1 MTETARRAD
10 TAHRADANRRSLTAL
25 PKAHLHV
32 HLEAAMREA
41 TLRQWCAED
50 GLEVPPL
57 VDYPDFTRFLDA
69 YGLLIDLLHTPER
82 VEQLLDEVIADAAA
96 QGVVALEF
104 ASIPE
109 KAVAFGSAEE
119 ALEFQLPVMAEAS
132 RRHGVWAGAIVSID
146 RGAGPEHALEAAR
159 LAARFADRGVVAVGL
174 VADERDSPVAA
185 AAEAFAIARDAGL
198 GVVPHAGELGGPEE
212 VRSAVELGADRI
224 QHGVRAVEDPGVL
237 ELLAERGTC
246 LDVCPTSNVVL
257 GVSPSLE
264 SHPLPALLAAG
275 VRCSI
280 GADDPL
286 LFGADVVDEYV
297 SAHERMGV
305 PEAQLVEVAR
315 TSIESSFAPADVK
328 RDALARLGA
337 WEDRAAWQDGGA

>member
-1 MTETARRAD
+1 MTPGTSARDRF
-10 TAHRADANRRSLTAL
+10 TAL

-50 GLEVPPL
+50 GIEAPPL
-57 VDYPDFTRFLDA
+57 VEYADFTAFLGA
-69 YGLLIDLLHTPER
+69 YSLLIDLLHTPER
-82 VEQLLDEVIADAAA
+82 VGRLLDEVVADAAA

-119 ALEFQLPVMAEAS
+119 ALEFILPAAADAG
-132 RRHGVWAGAIVSID
+132 RRHGVWTGSIVSID
-146 RGAGPEHALEAAR
+146 RGAGREHALEAAR

-174 VADERDSPVAA
+174 VADERGNPVADA
-185 AAEAFAIARDAGL
+185 AGAFAIARDAGL
-198 GVVPHAGELGGPEE
+198 GVVPHAGELAGPDE
-212 VRSAVELGADRI
+212 VRSAIELGVDRI
-224 QHGVRAVEDPGVL
+224 QHGVRAVEDPRVL

-257 GVSPSLE
+257 DVYPSLE
-264 SHPLPALLAAG
+264 EHPLPRLLEAG
-275 VRCSI
+275 VRCSL

-286 LFGADVVDEYV
+286 LFGVDVVDEYV
-297 SAHERMGV
+297 AAHERMGV
-305 PEAQLVEVAR
+305 SVAR
-315 TSIESSFAPADVK
+315 LVGVARASIESSFAPDDVK
-328 RDALARLGA
+328 RDALARVEA
-337 WEDRAAWQDGGA
+337 WRLD

>member
-1 MTETARRAD
+1 MTPRTSVRDRF
-10 TAHRADANRRSLTAL
+10 TAL

-50 GLEVPPL
+50 GIAVPPL
-57 VDYPDFTRFLDA
+57 VEYSDFTGFLDA

-82 VEQLLDEVIADAAA
+82 VGRLLDEVVADAAA

-119 ALEFQLPVMAEAS
+119 ALEFILPAAADAG
-132 RRHGVWAGAIVSID
+132 RRHGVWTGSIVSID
-146 RGAGPEHALEAAR
+146 RGAGREHALEAAR

-174 VADERDSPVAA
+174 VADERGNPVDDAA
-185 AAEAFAIARDAGL
+185 AAFAIARDAGL
-198 GVVPHAGELGGPEE
+198 GVVPHAGELAGPDE
-212 VRSAVELGADRI
+212 VRSAIELGVDRI
-224 QHGVRAVEDPGVL
+224 QHGVRAVEDPRVL

-257 GVSPSLE
+257 DVYPSLAE
-264 SHPLPALLAAG
+264 HPLPQLLEAG
-275 VRCSI
+275 VRCSL

-286 LFGADVVDEYV
+286 LFGVDVVDEYV
-297 SAHERMGV
+297 AAHERMGI
-305 PEAQLVEVAR
+305 PEARLVECAR
-315 TSIESSFAPADVK
+315 TSIEASFAPDAVK
-328 RDALARLGA
+328 RDALARLS
-337 WEDRAAWQDGGA
+337 R

>member
-1 MTETARRAD
+1 MTPRTS
-10 TAHRADANRRSLTAL
+10 AHGRFTAL

-50 GLEVPPL
+50 GIEAPPL
-57 VDYPDFTRFLDA
+57 VEYADFTAFLGA

-82 VEQLLDEVIADAAA
+82 VGRLLDEVVADAAA

-119 ALEFQLPVMAEAS
+119 ALEFILPAAADAG
-132 RRHGVWAGAIVSID
+132 RRHGVWTGSIVSID
-146 RGAGPEHALEAAR
+146 RGAGPGHALEAAR

-174 VADERDSPVAA
+174 VADERGNPVADA
-185 AAEAFAIARDAGL
+185 AGAFAIARDAGL
-198 GVVPHAGELGGPEE
+198 GVVPHAGELAGPDE
-212 VRSAVELGADRI
+212 VRSAIELGVDRI
-224 QHGVRAVEDPGVL
+224 QHGVRAVEDPRVL

-257 GVSPSLE
+257 DVYPSLE
-264 SHPLPALLAAG
+264 EHPLPRLLEAG
-275 VRCSI
+275 VRCSL

-286 LFGADVVDEYV
+286 LFGVDVVDEYV
-297 SAHERMGV
+297 AAHERMGV
-305 PEAQLVEVAR
+305 SVAR
-315 TSIESSFAPADVK
+315 LVGVARASIEASFAPDDVK
-328 RDALARLGA
+328 RDALARVEA
-337 WEDRAAWQDGGA
+337 WRLD

>member
-1 MTETARRAD
+1 MTPRTS
-10 TAHRADANRRSLTAL
+10 AHDRFTAL

-50 GLEVPPL
+50 GIEVPPL
-57 VDYPDFTRFLDA
+57 VEYADFTAFLGA

-82 VEQLLDEVIADAAA
+82 VGRLLDEVVADAAA

-119 ALEFQLPVMAEAS
+119 ALEFILPAAADAG
-132 RRHGVWAGAIVSID
+132 RRHGVWTGSIVSID
-146 RGAGPEHALEAAR
+146 RGAGREHALEAAR

-174 VADERDSPVAA
+174 VADERGNPVADA
-185 AAEAFAIARDAGL
+185 AGAFAIARDAGL
-198 GVVPHAGELGGPEE
+198 GVVPHAGELAGPDE
-212 VRSAVELGADRI
+212 VRSAIELGVDRI
-224 QHGVRAVEDPGVL
+224 QHGVRAVEDPRVL

-257 GVSPSLE
+257 DVYPSLE
-264 SHPLPALLAAG
+264 EHPLPLLLEAG
-275 VRCSI
+275 VRCSL

-286 LFGADVVDEYV
+286 LFGVDVVDEYV
-297 SAHERMGV
+297 AAHERMGV
-305 PEAQLVEVAR
+305 SVAR
-315 TSIESSFAPADVK
+315 LVGVARASIESSFAPGDVK
-328 RDALARLGA
+328 RDALARVEA
-337 WEDRAAWQDGGA
+337 WRLD

>member
-1 MTETARRAD
+1 MTPRTSARDRF
-10 TAHRADANRRSLTAL
+10 TAL

-50 GLEVPPL
+50 GIEAPPL
-57 VDYPDFTRFLDA
+57 VEYADFTAFLGA

-82 VEQLLDEVIADAAA
+82 VGRLLDEVVADAAA

-119 ALEFQLPVMAEAS
+119 ALEFILPAAADAG
-132 RRHGVWAGAIVSID
+132 RRHGVWTGSIVSID
-146 RGAGPEHALEAAR
+146 RGAGPGHALEAAR

-174 VADERDSPVAA
+174 VADERGNPVADA
-185 AAEAFAIARDAGL
+185 AGAFAIARDAGL
-198 GVVPHAGELGGPEE
+198 GVVPHAGELAGPDE
-212 VRSAVELGADRI
+212 VRSAIELGVDRI
-224 QHGVRAVEDPGVL
+224 QHGVRAVEDPRVL

-257 GVSPSLE
+257 DVYPSLE
-264 SHPLPALLAAG
+264 EHPLPRLLEAG
-275 VRCSI
+275 VRCSL

-286 LFGADVVDEYV
+286 LFGVDVVDEYV
-297 SAHERMGV
+297 AAHERMGV
-305 PEAQLVEVAR
+305 SVAR
-315 TSIESSFAPADVK
+315 LVGVARASIESSFAPDDVK
-328 RDALARLGA
+328 RDALARIEA
-337 WEDRAAWQDGGA
+337 WRLD

>member
-1 MTETARRAD
+1 MTPRTS
-10 TAHRADANRRSLTAL
+10 AHGRFTAL

-50 GLEVPPL
+50 GIEAPPL
-57 VDYPDFTRFLDA
+57 VEYADFTAFLGA

-82 VEQLLDEVIADAAA
+82 VGRLLDEVVADAAA

-119 ALEFQLPVMAEAS
+119 ALEFILPAAADAG
-132 RRHGVWAGAIVSID
+132 RRHGVWTGSIVSID
-146 RGAGPEHALEAAR
+146 RGAGPGHALEAAR

-174 VADERDSPVAA
+174 VADERGNPVAD

-198 GVVPHAGELGGPEE
+198 GVVPHAGELAGPDE
-212 VRSAVELGADRI
+212 VRTAIELGVDRI
-224 QHGVRAVEDPGVL
+224 QHGVRAVEDPRVL

-257 GVSPSLE
+257 DVYPSLE
-264 SHPLPALLAAG
+264 EHPLPRLLEAG
-275 VRCSI
+275 VRCSL

-286 LFGADVVDEYV
+286 LFGMDVVDEYV
-297 SAHERMGV
+297 AAHERMGV
-305 PEAQLVEVAR
+305 SVAR
-315 TSIESSFAPADVK
+315 LVGVARASIEASFAPDDVK
-328 RDALARLGA
+328 RDALARIEA
-337 WEDRAAWQDGGA
+337 WRLD

>member
-1 MTETARRAD
+1 MTPRTS
-10 TAHRADANRRSLTAL
+10 AHDRFTAL

-50 GLEVPPL
+50 GIEVPPL
-57 VDYPDFTRFLDA
+57 VEYADFTAFLGA

-82 VEQLLDEVIADAAA
+82 VGRLLDEVVADAAA

-119 ALEFQLPVMAEAS
+119 ALEFILPAAADAG
-132 RRHGVWAGAIVSID
+132 RRHGVWTGSIVSID
-146 RGAGPEHALEAAR
+146 RGAGREHALEAAR

-174 VADERDSPVAA
+174 VADERGNPVADA
-185 AAEAFAIARDAGL
+185 AGAFAIARDAGL
-198 GVVPHAGELGGPEE
+198 GVVPHAGELAGPAE
-212 VRSAVELGADRI
+212 VRSAIELGVDRI
-224 QHGVRAVEDPGVL
+224 QHGVRAVEDPRVV

-257 GVSPSLE
+257 DVYPSLE
-264 SHPLPALLAAG
+264 EHPLPRLLEAG
-275 VRCSI
+275 VRCSL

-286 LFGADVVDEYV
+286 LFGVDVVDEYV
-297 SAHERMGV
+297 AAHERMGV
-305 PEAQLVEVAR
+305 SVAR
-315 TSIESSFAPADVK
+315 LVGVARASIESSFAPGDVK
-328 RDALARLGA
+328 RDALARVEA
-337 WEDRAAWQDGGA
+337 WRLD

>member
-1 MTETARRAD
+1 MTPRMS
-10 TAHRADANRRSLTAL
+10 AHDRFTAL

-50 GLEVPPL
+50 GIEVPPL
-57 VDYPDFTRFLDA
+57 VEYADFTAFLGA

-82 VEQLLDEVIADAAA
+82 VGRLLDEVVADAAA

-109 KAVAFGSAEE
+109 KAVAFDSAED
-119 ALEFQLPVMAEAS
+119 ALEFILPAAADAG
-132 RRHGVWAGAIVSID
+132 RRHGVWTGSIVSID
-146 RGAGPEHALEAAR
+146 RGAGREHALEAAR

-174 VADERDSPVAA
+174 VADERGNPVADA
-185 AAEAFAIARDAGL
+185 AGAFAIARDAGL
-198 GVVPHAGELGGPEE
+198 GVVPHAGELAGPAE
-212 VRSAVELGADRI
+212 VRSAIELGVDRI
-224 QHGVRAVEDPGVL
+224 QHGVRAVEDPRVV

-257 GVSPSLE
+257 DVYPSLE
-264 SHPLPALLAAG
+264 EHPLPRLLEAG
-275 VRCSI
+275 VRCSL

-286 LFGADVVDEYV
+286 LFGVDVVDEYV
-297 SAHERMGV
+297 AAHERMGV
-305 PEAQLVEVAR
+305 SVAR
-315 TSIESSFAPADVK
+315 LVGVARASIESSFAPSSVVGRALGGIAD
-328 RDALARLGA
+328 
-337 WEDRAAWQDGGA
+337 WEASLTGSSSRP

>member
-1 MTETARRAD
+1 MTPRTS
-10 TAHRADANRRSLTAL
+10 AHDRFTAL

-50 GLEVPPL
+50 GIEVPPL
-57 VDYPDFTRFLDA
+57 VEYADFTAFLGA

-82 VEQLLDEVIADAAA
+82 VGRLLDEVVADAAA

-119 ALEFQLPVMAEAS
+119 ALEFILPAAADAG
-132 RRHGVWAGAIVSID
+132 RRHGVWTGSIVSID
-146 RGAGPEHALEAAR
+146 RGAGREHALEAAR

-174 VADERDSPVAA
+174 VADERGNPVADA
-185 AAEAFAIARDAGL
+185 AGAFAIARDAGL
-198 GVVPHAGELGGPEE
+198 GVVPHAGELAGPDE
-212 VRSAVELGADRI
+212 VRSAIELGVDRI
-224 QHGVRAVEDPGVL
+224 QHGVRAVEDPRVL

-257 GVSPSLE
+257 DVYPSLE
-264 SHPLPALLAAG
+264 EHPLPRLLEAG
-275 VRCSI
+275 VRCSL

-286 LFGADVVDEYV
+286 LFGVDVVDEYV
-297 SAHERMGV
+297 AAHERMGV
-305 PEAQLVEVAR
+305 SVAR
-315 TSIESSFAPADVK
+315 LVGVARASIESSFAPDDVK
-328 RDALARLGA
+328 RDALARIEA
-337 WEDRAAWQDGGA
+337 WRLD

>member
-1 MTETARRAD
+1 MNPRTS
-10 TAHRADANRRSLTAL
+10 AHDRFTAL

-50 GLEVPPL
+50 GIEVPPL
-57 VDYPDFTRFLDA
+57 VDYPDFTAFLGA

-82 VEQLLDEVIADAAA
+82 VGRLLDEVVADAAA

-109 KAVAFGSAEE
+109 KAAAFGSAED
-119 ALEFQLPVMAEAS
+119 ALEFILPTAIEAG
-132 RRHGVWAGAIVSID
+132 RRHGVWTGAIVSID
-146 RGAGPEHALEAAR
+146 RGAGREHALEAAR

-174 VADERDSPVAA
+174 VADERGNPVADA
-185 AAEAFAIARDAGL
+185 AGAFAIARDAGL
-198 GVVPHAGELGGPEE
+198 GVVPHAGELAGPDE
-212 VRSAVELGADRI
+212 VRSAIELGVDRI
-224 QHGVRAVEDPGVL
+224 QHGVRAVEDPRVL

-257 GVSPSLE
+257 DVYPSLE
-264 SHPLPALLAAG
+264 EHPLPRLLEAG
-275 VRCSI
+275 VRCSL

-286 LFGADVVDEYV
+286 LFGVDVVDEYV
-297 SAHERMGV
+297 AAHERMGV
-305 PEAQLVEVAR
+305 SVAR
-315 TSIESSFAPADVK
+315 LVGVARASIESSFAPDDVK
-328 RDALARLGA
+328 RDALARVEA
-337 WEDRAAWQDGGA
+337 WRLD

>member
-1 MTETARRAD
+1 MTPRTS
-10 TAHRADANRRSLTAL
+10 AHDRFTAL

-50 GLEVPPL
+50 GIEVPPL
-57 VDYPDFTRFLDA
+57 VEYADFTAFLGA

-82 VEQLLDEVIADAAA
+82 VGRLLDEVVADAAA

-109 KAVAFGSAEE
+109 KAVAFDSAED
-119 ALEFQLPVMAEAS
+119 ALEFILPAAADAG
-132 RRHGVWAGAIVSID
+132 RRHGVWTGSIVSID
-146 RGAGPEHALEAAR
+146 RGAGREHALEAAR

-174 VADERDSPVAA
+174 VADERGNPVADA
-185 AAEAFAIARDAGL
+185 AGAFAIARDAGL
-198 GVVPHAGELGGPEE
+198 GVVPHAGELAGPAE
-212 VRSAVELGADRI
+212 VRSAIELGVDRI
-224 QHGVRAVEDPGVL
+224 QHGVRAVEDPRVV

-257 GVSPSLE
+257 DVYPSLE
-264 SHPLPALLAAG
+264 EHPLPRLLEAG
-275 VRCSI
+275 VRCSL

-286 LFGADVVDEYV
+286 LFGVDVVDEYV
-297 SAHERMGV
+297 AAHERMGV
-305 PEAQLVEVAR
+305 SVAR
-315 TSIESSFAPADVK
+315 LVGVARASIESSFAPGDVK
-328 RDALARLGA
+328 RDALARVEA
-337 WEDRAAWQDGGA
+337 WRLD

>member
-1 MTETARRAD
+1 MTPRTSARDRF
-10 TAHRADANRRSLTAL
+10 TAL

-50 GLEVPPL
+50 GIEVPPL
-57 VDYPDFTRFLDA
+57 VEYADFTAFLGA

-82 VEQLLDEVIADAAA
+82 VGRLLDEVVADAAA

-119 ALEFQLPVMAEAS
+119 ALEFILPAAS
-132 RRHGVWAGAIVSID
+132 DAGRRHGVWTGSIVSID
-146 RGAGPEHALEAAR
+146 RGAGREHALEAAR

-174 VADERDSPVAA
+174 VADERGNPVADA
-185 AAEAFAIARDAGL
+185 AGAFAIARDAGL
-198 GVVPHAGELGGPEE
+198 GVVPHAGELAGPDE
-212 VRSAVELGADRI
+212 VRSAIELGVDRI
-224 QHGVRAVEDPGVL
+224 QHGVRAVEDPRVL

-257 GVSPSLE
+257 DVYPSLE
-264 SHPLPALLAAG
+264 EHPLPRLLEAG
-275 VRCSI
+275 VRCSL

-286 LFGADVVDEYV
+286 LFGVDVVDEYV
-297 SAHERMGV
+297 AAHERMGV
-305 PEAQLVEVAR
+305 SVAR
-315 TSIESSFAPADVK
+315 LVGVARASIESSFAPDDVK
-328 RDALARLGA
+328 RDALARIEA
-337 WEDRAAWQDGGA
+337 WRLD

>member
-1 MTETARRAD
+1 MSAPRSKSRAMIDPYRRF
-10 TAHRADANRRSLTAL
+10 TAL

-50 GLEVPPL
+50 ARAMPPL
-57 VDYPDFTRFLDA
+57 VNYPDFTQFLDA
-69 YGLLIDLLHTPER
+69 YGLLIELLRTPER
-82 VEQLLDEVIADAAA
+82 VERLMDEVVADAAA

-109 KAVAFGSAEE
+109 KAVAFDSAEE
-119 ALEFQLPVMAEAS
+119 ALEFSVAAAAEAG
-132 RRHGVWAGAIVSID
+132 RRHGVWTGAIVSID
-146 RGAGPEHALEAAR
+146 RGAGPDHALEAAR

-198 GVVPHAGELGGPEE
+198 GVVPHAGELAGPEE
-212 VRSAVELGADRI
+212 VRSAIDLGVNRI
-224 QHGVRAVEDPGVL
+224 QHGVRAVDDPQVL
-237 ELLAERGTC
+237 ELLAESGTC

-257 GVSPSLE
+257 GVYPALE
-264 SHPLPALLAAG
+264 EHPLPRLLEAG
-275 VRCSI
+275 VRCSL

-286 LFGADVVDEYV
+286 LFGVDVVDEYV
-297 SAHERMGV
+297 AAHERMGIS
-305 PEAQLVEVAR
+305 ESQLVHVAR
-315 TSIESSFAPADVK
+315 TSIESSFAPDQVK
-328 RDALARLGA
+328 REALARLENA
-337 WEDRAAWQDGGA
+337 DARR

>member
-1 MTETARRAD
+1 MTPRTSARDRF
-10 TAHRADANRRSLTAL
+10 TAL

-50 GLEVPPL
+50 GIEVPPL
-57 VDYPDFTRFLDA
+57 VEYADFTAFLGA

-82 VEQLLDEVIADAAA
+82 VGRLLDEVVADAAA

-119 ALEFQLPVMAEAS
+119 ALEFILPAAS
-132 RRHGVWAGAIVSID
+132 DAGRRHGVWTGSIVSID
-146 RGAGPEHALEAAR
+146 RGAGREHALEAAR

-174 VADERDSPVAA
+174 VADERGNPVADA
-185 AAEAFAIARDAGL
+185 AGAFAIARDAGL
-198 GVVPHAGELGGPEE
+198 GVVPHAGELAGPDE
-212 VRSAVELGADRI
+212 VRSAIELGVDRI
-224 QHGVRAVEDPGVL
+224 QHGVRAVEDPRVL

-257 GVSPSLE
+257 DVYPSLE
-264 SHPLPALLAAG
+264 EHPLPRLLEAG
-275 VRCSI
+275 VRCSL

-286 LFGADVVDEYV
+286 LFGVDVVDEYV
-297 SAHERMGV
+297 AAHERMGV
-305 PEAQLVEVAR
+305 SVAR
-315 TSIESSFAPADVK
+315 LVGVARASIEASFAPDDVK
-328 RDALARLGA
+328 RDALARIEA
-337 WEDRAAWQDGGA
+337 WRLD

>member
-1 MTETARRAD
+1 MTPRTS
-10 TAHRADANRRSLTAL
+10 AHDRFTAL

-50 GLEVPPL
+50 GIEVPPL
-57 VDYPDFTRFLDA
+57 VEYADFTAFLGA

-82 VEQLLDEVIADAAA
+82 VGRLLDEVVADAAA

-119 ALEFQLPVMAEAS
+119 ALEFILPAAADAG
-132 RRHGVWAGAIVSID
+132 RRHGVWTGSIVSID
-146 RGAGPEHALEAAR
+146 RGAGREHALEAAR

-174 VADERDSPVAA
+174 VADERGNPVADA
-185 AAEAFAIARDAGL
+185 AGAFAIARDAGL
-198 GVVPHAGELGGPEE
+198 GVVPHAGELAGPAE
-212 VRSAVELGADRI
+212 VRSAIELGVDRI
-224 QHGVRAVEDPGVL
+224 QHGVRAVEDPRVV

-257 GVSPSLE
+257 DVYPSLE
-264 SHPLPALLAAG
+264 KHPLPRLLEAG
-275 VRCSI
+275 VRCSL

-286 LFGADVVDEYV
+286 LFGVDVVDEYV
-297 SAHERMGV
+297 AAHERMGV
-305 PEAQLVEVAR
+305 SVAR
-315 TSIESSFAPADVK
+315 LVGVARASIESSFAPNDVK
-328 RDALARLGA
+328 RDALARIEA
-337 WEDRAAWQDGGA
+337 WRLD

>member
-1 MTETARRAD
+1 MTPRTSARDRF
-10 TAHRADANRRSLTAL
+10 TAL

-50 GLEVPPL
+50 GIEVPPL
-57 VDYPDFTRFLDA
+57 VDYADFTAFLGA

-82 VEQLLDEVIADAAA
+82 VGRLLDEVVADAAA

-119 ALEFQLPVMAEAS
+119 ALEFILPAAADAG
-132 RRHGVWAGAIVSID
+132 RRHGVWTGSIVSID
-146 RGAGPEHALEAAR
+146 RGAGREHALEAAR
-159 LAARFADRGVVAVGL
+159 LAARFAGRGVVAVGL
-174 VADERDSPVAA
+174 VADERGNPVAD
-185 AAEAFAIARDAGL
+185 AAEAFAVARDAGL
-198 GVVPHAGELGGPEE
+198 GVVPHAGELAGPDE
-212 VRSAVELGADRI
+212 VRSAIELGVDRI
-224 QHGVRAVEDPGVL
+224 QHGVRAVEDPRVL

-257 GVSPSLE
+257 DVYPSLE
-264 SHPLPALLAAG
+264 EHPLPRLLEAG
-275 VRCSI
+275 VRCSL

-286 LFGADVVDEYV
+286 LFGVDVVDEYV
-297 SAHERMGV
+297 AAHERMGV
-305 PEAQLVEVAR
+305 SVAR
-315 TSIESSFAPADVK
+315 LVGVARASIESSFAPDDVK
-328 RDALARLGA
+328 RDALARVEA
-337 WEDRAAWQDGGA
+337 WRLD

>member
-1 MTETARRAD
+1 MTPRTSTHDRF
-10 TAHRADANRRSLTAL
+10 TAL

-50 GLEVPPL
+50 GIEVPPL
-57 VDYPDFTRFLDA
+57 VDYADFTAFLGA

-82 VEQLLDEVIADAAA
+82 VGRLLDEVVADAAA

-109 KAVAFGSAEE
+109 KAVAFDSAED
-119 ALEFQLPVMAEAS
+119 ALEFILPAAADAG
-132 RRHGVWAGAIVSID
+132 RRHGVWTGSIVSID
-146 RGAGPEHALEAAR
+146 RGAGREHALEAAR

-174 VADERDSPVAA
+174 VADERGNPVADA
-185 AAEAFAIARDAGL
+185 AGAFAIARDAGL
-198 GVVPHAGELGGPEE
+198 GVVPHAGELAGPDE
-212 VRSAVELGADRI
+212 VRSAIELGVDRI
-224 QHGVRAVEDPGVL
+224 QHGVRAVEDPRVL

-257 GVSPSLE
+257 DVYPSLE
-264 SHPLPALLAAG
+264 EHPLPQLLEAG
-275 VRCSI
+275 VRCSL

-286 LFGADVVDEYV
+286 LFGVDVVDEYV
-297 SAHERMGV
+297 AAHVRMGV
-305 PEAQLVEVAR
+305 SVAR
-315 TSIESSFAPADVK
+315 LVGVARASIESSFAPDDVK
-328 RDALARLGA
+328 RDALARIGA
-337 WEDRAAWQDGGA
+337 WRLD

>member
-1 MTETARRAD
+1 MTPGTSARDRF
-10 TAHRADANRRSLTAL
+10 TAL

-50 GLEVPPL
+50 GIEAPPL
-57 VDYPDFTRFLDA
+57 VEYADFTAFLGA

-82 VEQLLDEVIADAAA
+82 VGRLLDEVVADAAA

-119 ALEFQLPVMAEAS
+119 ALEFILPAAADAG
-132 RRHGVWAGAIVSID
+132 RRHGVWTGSIVSID
-146 RGAGPEHALEAAR
+146 RGAGPGHALEAAR

-174 VADERDSPVAA
+174 VADERGNPVADA
-185 AAEAFAIARDAGL
+185 AGAFAIARDAGL
-198 GVVPHAGELGGPEE
+198 GVVPHAGELAGPDE
-212 VRSAVELGADRI
+212 VRSAIELGVDRI
-224 QHGVRAVEDPGVL
+224 QHGVRAVEDPRVL

-257 GVSPSLE
+257 DVYPSLE
-264 SHPLPALLAAG
+264 EHPLPRLLEAG
-275 VRCSI
+275 VRCSL

-286 LFGADVVDEYV
+286 LFGVDVVDEYV
-297 SAHERMGV
+297 AAHERMGV
-305 PEAQLVEVAR
+305 SVAR
-315 TSIESSFAPADVK
+315 LVGVARASIEASFAPDDVK
-328 RDALARLGA
+328 RDALARIEA
-337 WEDRAAWQDGGA
+337 WRLD